1 MGVALV
7 VGVAADVEVAVG
19 VAEGVAEGVGF
30 GVAFIFGF
38 GGVGFPK
45 TASGLVQ
52 VTLSS
57 GI

>member
-1 MGVALV
+1 MGVALT
-7 VGVAADVEVAVG
+7 VGVPMAVG
-19 VAEGVAEGVGF
+19 VAVEVSDGVGF

-45 TASGLVQ
+45 TASGLVH
-52 VTLSS
+52 VTRSS